1 MLPAIGTSH
10 ILDKDGAPLEIKIIK
25 AKDIDEVS
33 EIHLDE
39 RRISLL
45 PADERKQKSIVLKE
59 LKEFQLFD
67 LRLEEQKD
75 QDAVRF
81 FVKKHLKV
89 LRNVFNKYA
98 NTSGPI
104 NTVNQTFDELQKNN

>member
-1 MLPAIGTSH
+1 M
-10 ILDKDGAPLEIKIIK
+10 ILDRHGEPLDVRIVK
-25 AKDIDEVS
+25 ARDIDQLS
-33 EIHLDE
+33 EINPDE

-45 PADERKQKSIVLKE
+45 PAEEKNKHTLKGSMILKE

-81 FVKKHLKV
+81 FVKKHLKI
-89 LRNVFNKYA
+89 LRNLFNKYA
-98 NTSGPI
+98 NTTGSIVAG
-104 NTVNQTFDELQKNN
+104 VHQTFDEHHK